1 MPALISEQNTDCAS
15 EPSNSELV
23 VEQEEATVK
32 KATVPWDVRLSQ
44 YKSQCCEDLIYY
56 TYKQTNAD
64 QDSQKRKSEI

>member
-32 KATVPWDVRLSQ
+32 KATVP
-44 YKSQCCEDLIYY
+44 
-56 TYKQTNAD
+56 
-64 QDSQKRKSEI
+64 